1 MLDTAV
7 FLVDMYLVEARHFC
21 FEKIQLVNLLWIY
34 PEEAYVWMSFA
45 CLDALL
51 IQDGGD
57 EFCSTAQFM

>member
-7 FLVDMYLVEARHFC
+7 FFCGYVFGEARHF
-21 FEKIQLVNLLWIY
+21 FRKIQLVNLLRIY